1 LSLRSRDPRVVFEDI
16 LENVGRIERHTAGM
30 DKASFEKDEKT
41 IDAVERCLARIS
53 EAAVKLGDR
62 AQELCP
68 GVAWRDV
75 RGLGNHLR
83 HEYRRVDLSRIW
95 AMVEEHLPALK
106 SACAGA
112 LERLKGSDQGSE

>member
-1 LSLRSRDPRVVFEDI
+1 MRSRDPRVPFEDI
-16 LENVGRIERHTAGM
+16 LENIARIERHTASM
-30 DKASFEKDEKT
+30 DQASFARDEKT

-53 EAAVKLGDR
+53 EAAVRLGKT
-62 AQELCP
+62 AQEVCP
-68 GVAWRDV
+68 GVAWRDI

-106 SACAGA
+106 LACAHA
-112 LERLKGSDQGSE
+112 LDQLKESD